1 MNIVIPMAGQ
11 GSRFEQAGYTL
22 PKPLI
27 DVNGK
32 PMIQLVVDSINVDA
46 NYIFLV
52 QKVHYERYDLENVL
66 STIAPNC
73 TIVQLNGVTEG
84 AACSVLLASD
94 YINNNDPLIIANSD
108 QYIVWKPTACLEMF
122 SNFDAG
128 ILTFNASSTKWSY
141 AKTNEQGLVIEVAE
155 KVVISDQATV
165 GIYYWKHG
173 KDFVK
178 YANQMIDK
186 NIRVNNEFYVCPVFN
201 EAIQDGKQVVTSL
214 VDAMWGLG
222 TPEDLG
228 IFLQR

>member
-11 GSRFEQAGYTL
+11 GSRFEQAGYAL

-27 DVNGK
+27 EITGK
-32 PMIQLVVDSINVDA
+32 LMIQLVVESLNVEA

-52 QKVHYERYDLENVL
+52 QKAHYEKYDLENVL
-66 STIAPNC
+66 TAIVPNC
-73 TIVQLNGVTEG
+73 TIIQLNGITEG

-94 YINNNDPLIIANSD
+94 YINNNNPLIIANSD
-108 QYIVWKPTACLEMF
+108 QYVVWKPAECLDTF
-122 SNFDAG
+122 SNYDAG

-141 AKTNEQGLVIEVAE
+141 AKTDEQGLVIQVAE
-155 KVVISDQATV
+155 KLVISDQATV

-173 KDFVK
+173 GDFVK

-201 EAIQDGKQVVTSL
+201 EAIQDGKKIVTSL
-214 VDAMWGLG
+214 VDSMWGLG
-222 TPEDLG
+222 TPEDLE

>member
-27 DVNGK
+27 DINGK
-32 PMIQLVVDSINVDA
+32 PMIQLVVESINVNA

-52 QKVHYERYDLENVL
+52 QRTHYEQYNLGLVL
-66 STIAPNC
+66 NTIAPNC
-73 TIVQLNGVTEG
+73 TILQVDGITEG
-84 AACSVLLASD
+84 AACSVLLAAE
-94 YINNNDPLIIANSD
+94 YINNDTPLIIANSD
-108 QYIVWKPTACLEMF
+108 QYINWNPTACLDKF
-122 SNFDAG
+122 SKFDAG

-141 AKTNEQGLVIEVAE
+141 AKTNEQGLVMEVAE

-201 EAIQDGKQVVTSL
+201 EAIQDNKQVVTSL
-214 VDAMWGLG
+214 VDTMWGLG
-222 TPEDLG
+222 TPEDLE